1 MYGLPSS
8 TILSK
13 PLYKKAVFEKFNLKN
28 AERDHFDADIS
39 KMVLMAY
46 VSQERIPALAEGA
59 EVKGFYVLQVMMK
72 RKEYDT
78 KNILLL
84 QKLIPQKIVFALQYE
99 EQTQL
104 CIFHTRLQQSEWNDT
119 ESTEIPLK
127 GLTLDEVWENI
138 VATIGN
144 LDIEAEETIKEQII
158 HREQREKLLR
168 QIESLEKQCRTE
180 KQTRKKYE
188 LHQQIIKLKE
198 GLKNV

>member
-72 RKEYDT
+72 RKEYDV
-78 KNILLL
+78 KNIILLH
-84 QKLIPQKIVFALQYE
+84 KLIPQKIVFLLQYN

-104 CIFHTRLQQSEWNDT
+104 CVFHTRLQQSDWMPDADVT
-119 ESTEIPLK
+119 IPLQ
-127 GLTLDEVWENI
+127 GLSLDDVWNNI
-138 VATIGN
+138 VASIGGLN
-144 LDIEAEETIKEQII
+144 TDAEETLEEQII
-158 HREQREKLLR
+158 NREQREKLLR
-168 QIESLEKQCRTE
+168 QIEMLEKRCRIE

-188 LHQQIIKLKE
+188 LHQQLQELKLKI
-198 GLKNV
+198 KHV